1 MNAPNY
7 RVRRA
12 TLDDIG
18 QLTALWQSMNF
29 PIEELSRRITD
40 FQVAETAE
48 GTIVGVVAL
57 QMAERQGRIHSEAFT
72 DFALA
77 EPLRP
82 MIWER
87 FTALA
92 NNHGLLRLWTQ
103 EQAPFWGRCGLAVPD
118 AETAAKLPALW
129 RNLPGNWLTVKL
141 REDVEGLLLLDK
153 EFAAFKESEKQR
165 TQRAFQQAKL
175 LKTIATLI
183 AFLVLGLVF
192 AGAFLLLRR
201 NPSFFKK

>member
-1 MNAPNY
+1 MSRLKTASGAGRKFTNRSRHLVVVVLDLRGSLITDYQLITNHQSSFLFQTRALIPKFTAMNAPNY

-72 DFALA
+72 DFATKYGWKNDPGKVQLGERLA
-77 EPLRP
+77 QSPVSP
-82 MIWER
+82 
-87 FTALA
+87 
-92 NNHGLLRLWTQ
+92 
-103 EQAPFWGRCGLAVPD
+103 
-118 AETAAKLPALW
+118 
-129 RNLPGNWLTVKL
+129 
-141 REDVEGLLLLDK
+141 
-153 EFAAFKESEKQR
+153 
-165 TQRAFQQAKL
+165 
-175 LKTIATLI
+175 
-183 AFLVLGLVF
+183 
-192 AGAFLLLRR
+192 
-201 NPSFFKK
+201 

>member
-48 GTIVGVVAL
+48 GTIVGAVAL
-57 QMAERQGRIHSEAFT
+57 QMADRQGRIHSESFT

-82 MIWER
+82 MIWDR

-103 EQAPFWGRCGLAVPD
+103 EQAPFWGRCELAAPD
-118 AETAAKLPALW
+118 ADTAEKLPALW
-129 RNLPGNWLTVKL
+129 RNLPGNWLTIKL
-141 REDVEGLLLLDK
+141 REDVEALLSLDK